1 MKKQKSIAKL
11 KKELDRHFNKYIRN
25 RDAGNPCLACGGPA
39 SPAHASHFYAST
51 FTATRWD
58 ERNVNNCCVRCNVF
72 LHGNLLGYRKG
83 IIAKYGEK
91 VLEELEALHNQP
103 VKLDR
108 HELEENINYYKGL
121 TEWDNQK

>member
-11 KKELDRHFNKYIRN
+11 KKELDRVFSAYIRK
-25 RDAGNPCLACGGPA
+25 RDSKDGYFTCISSGRTLPVSKMHAG
-39 SPAHASHFYAST
+39 HFYART

-58 ERNVNNCCVRCNVF
+58 ERNVNGQSAQDNVF
-72 LHGNLLGYRKG
+72 LSGNLLNYRKG

-108 HELEENINYYKGL
+108 HELEEMITKYKNL
-121 TEWDNQK
+121 